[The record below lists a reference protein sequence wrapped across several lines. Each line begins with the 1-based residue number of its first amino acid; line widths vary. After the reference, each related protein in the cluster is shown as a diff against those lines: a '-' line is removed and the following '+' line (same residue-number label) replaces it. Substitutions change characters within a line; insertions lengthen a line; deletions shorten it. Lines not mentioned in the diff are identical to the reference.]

1 MPKGF
6 AGIPTGRSDG
16 YGVRTLT
23 EGAWLMRTGLEG
35 RTALVTGAS
44 RGIGKAT
51 AAALAAEGCNVVLSS
66 RRQEALDAVAA
77 ELREAYPKAGF
88 LAQAAHV
95 GEPEQAQACVA
106 KAVETFGSVDVLV
119 NNAGTNPYYGPM
131 VDLDVPRAE
140 KTVQVNQ
147 LSIVLWTQA
156 VWHASM
162 KNTGGAIVNI
172 ASVGGLATEPGIGYY
187 NATKAAVIHLTRQF
201 AAELGPAV
209 RVNAI
214 APGIVRTQ
222 LARALWE
229 NHEEMLNNS
238 LPLGRI
244 GEPDDI
250 AQAVVFLAGT
260 ASSWMTGQTMVVDG
274 GALIK
279 HSLGG

>member
-1 MPKGF
+1 MQ
-6 AGIPTGRSDG
+6 
-16 YGVRTLT
+16 
-23 EGAWLMRTGLEG
+23 TGLDG

-77 ELREAYPKAGF
+77 ELREAYPKGGF

-95 GEPEQAQACVA
+95 GEPDQAQACVA
-106 KAVETFGSVDVLV
+106 KAIETFGSIDVLI

-162 KNTGGAIVNI
+162 KSTGGTIVNI

-201 AAELGPAV
+201 AAELGPKV

-229 NHEEMLNNS
+229 NHEEMLNNA

-250 AQAVVFLAGT
+250 AQAAVFLAGT

-279 HSLGG
+279 HSLSG